1 MTTLEKL
8 IVDNNISL
16 YRVIKISGK
25 KMGSFTKIKAKIQGE
40 IPFDY
45 IELNNLL
52 KDLSTHLNQEIKVE
66 DVGYQIKSVMLK

>member
-1 MTTLEKL
+1 MTTLEKQ
-8 IVDNNISL
+8 
-16 YRVIKISGK
+16 